1 MKRLEVKH
9 DVEMPEVRTYFQ
21 KAYSLGVVF
30 SMSRIFDAKDRQE
43 VFDYILSGAKAC
55 SKIVSLVQVGSGAVG
70 YHDERSDLDFVAALD
85 TVDSMPEVMEYMHRL
100 ITAAYEISFFTQDEN
115 RHLQVFLLT
124 NLLEIDIGYGGY
136 EHAAAS
142 KPAFKVLY
150 DRSGTV
156 EDQMIRSRAWIDD
169 KIYGEKQKKDL
180 DIARRSYWIR
190 MMHAATAINRG
201 HFLRAIGELEQVR
214 KFYVDLLGD
223 RLKLESGMNRE
234 MDRLPENEKAVLMGT
249 YVTGKN
255 ENELWESLIRLTD
268 LLYGELEGEDL
279 PVSREMMYEYYKNLR

>member
-1 MKRLEVKH
+1 
-9 DVEMPEVRTYFQ
+9 
-21 KAYSLGVVF
+21 
-30 SMSRIFDAKDRQE
+30 MSKIFDAKDRQE

-55 SKIVSLVQVGSGAVG
+55 SKIVSLVQVGSGAVR

-156 EDQMIRSRAWIDD
+156 EDQMIRSRAWMDD
-169 KIYGEKQKKDL
+169 KIYGDKQKKDL

-190 MMHAATAINRG
+190 MMHAATAIARG

-214 KFYVDLLGD
+214 KLYIDLLGD
-223 RLKLESGMNRE
+223 RLRLESGMNRE
-234 MDRLPENEKAVLMGT
+234 MDRLPENERAALLGT

-255 ENELWESLIRLTD
+255 EDELWESLIRLTN
-268 LLYGELEGEDL
+268 LLYGELEEVDL
-279 PVSREMMYEYYKNLR
+279 PVSREMMYEYYKNVR